1 MEKVAQSV
9 GTWDV
14 LILNAGHL
22 SAPAS
27 IVKAPLDD
35 YWKNYE
41 VHFMP
46 TTTSSEPMLTGV
58 RSMSNQL

>member
-22 SAPAS
+22 SAPAP
-27 IVKAPLDD
+27 IAKAPLDD

-41 VHFMP
+41 VHFMR
-46 TTTSSEPMLTGV
+46 TKIFSEPIC
-58 RSMSNQL
+58 

>member
-1 MEKVAQSV
+1 MEKVAQNV

-46 TTTSSEPMLTGV
+46 TTTSSE
-58 RSMSNQL
+58 SIC